1 MGKDGYIQMGFMW
14 ESVIFVYYDDESI
27 WDLVCGKNCVNYEQS
42 LCQIDGGFGWLI
54 LNLVFFYFFCVFGY
68 YDVDVQI

>member
-27 WDLVCGKNCVNYEQS
+27 WDLVCGENCVNYEQS
-42 LCQIDGGFGWLI
+42 LCQIDG
-54 LNLVFFYFFCVFGY
+54 
-68 YDVDVQI
+68 